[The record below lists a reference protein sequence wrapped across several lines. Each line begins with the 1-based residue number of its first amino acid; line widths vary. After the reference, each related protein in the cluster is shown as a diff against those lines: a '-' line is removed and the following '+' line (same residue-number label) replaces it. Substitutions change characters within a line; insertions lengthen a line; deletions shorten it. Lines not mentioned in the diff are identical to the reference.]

1 MQKLI
6 QFKLSLLKM
15 SPLFLLKNR
24 PRLLCSL
31 GILISLLLNIVLV
44 FDLFAR
50 SQNPKANMERLTNRK
65 VFESQVFSEDISVLS
80 EVSPR
85 PDSIFFVETSGA
97 DLLNDKQCCAIESTA
112 SKKFLNIVFF
122 SIFDNFVCT

>member
-1 MQKLI
+1 
-6 QFKLSLLKM
+6 M

-65 VFESQVFSEDISVLS
+65 VFESQVFTEDISVLS
-80 EVSPR
+80 ELSPR

-97 DLLNDKQCCAIESTA
+97 DSLNDKQSCAIESTA
-112 SKKFLNIVFF
+112 SKKFLNTFF
-122 SIFDNFVCT
+122 QHLMILFVVDTDRWKIP